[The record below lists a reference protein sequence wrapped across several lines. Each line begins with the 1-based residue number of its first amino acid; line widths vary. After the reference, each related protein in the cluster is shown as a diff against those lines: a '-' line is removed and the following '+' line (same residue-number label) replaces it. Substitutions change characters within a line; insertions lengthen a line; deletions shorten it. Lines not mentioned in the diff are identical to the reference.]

1 MEINF
6 QKQKRWPRVI
16 VLLSRRNVNPHVKG
30 WCIMGY
36 MLPGFSLIRSGV
48 WFSFGSQLCIWLFD
62 LAKSVLL
69 SERDLVILHSAS
81 S

>member
-1 MEINF
+1 
-6 QKQKRWPRVI
+6 
-16 VLLSRRNVNPHVKG
+16 
-30 WCIMGY
+30 MGY

-81 S
+81 SWTENKLLNWNCLGSWWHWDLDPWIWPHICL